1 MMFKAATLTTLSLVA
16 HADFTNIQNQ
26 MASLTANSSMRAF
39 SGQIAN
45 SVRQLDE
52 FGCWCYFYD
61 NVGRGKGTPVD
72 EIDAF
77 CKTLADGYECAIRD
91 CEDEGT
97 ACVPWEVDY
106 NGGNG
111 AGVDLGRSCAELNT
125 EQCAIRA
132 CAIEGQFVQNLFAVL
147 VSGSSINYEEYAHA
161 NGFNPSHDEGCPVKA
176 GVKGASGNK
185 GCCGA
190 YPTRYP
196 FKTLDGDRACCGS
209 RTYNTQLLNC
219 CPNGQVKANC

>member
-1 MMFKAATLTTLSLVA
+1 MGVATVIAVVAADKASIDKQLMGQ
-16 HADFTNIQNQ
+16 IQNS
-26 MASLTANSSMRAF
+26 SLRAF
-39 SGQIAN
+39 SGNIQTA
-45 SVRQLDE
+45 VERLDE
-52 FGCWCYFYD
+52 YGCWCYFYD

-77 CKTLADGYECAIRD
+77 CKTMADGYECAIRD

-111 AGVDLGRSCAELNT
+111 AGVDLGRSCASLNT

-147 VSGSSINYEEYAHA
+147 LSGASINYADYAHQ

-176 GVKGASGNK
+176 GIKGASSAK

-196 FKTLDGDRACCGS
+196 FKSLDGDRACCGA
-209 RTYNTQLLNC
+209 RTYNTQLLDC